1 MSIIGWVII
10 VLLSLAEVRNYLTP
24 RMREHMVVDTSLG
37 EKLRIDV
44 NITFH
49 ALTCNDV
56 HLDVM
61 DIAGDNQLNVEHEM
75 MKQRLTKEGR
85 VIGRPGVEIIGEGP
99 LALALDLPADYCGS
113 CYGAETETKKYAK
126 TDCFLRFTLA
136 NSSPPCRASADAAT
150 PATS

>member
-24 RMREHMVVDTSLG
+24 RMREHMIVDTTLG

-85 VIGRPGVEIIGEGP
+85 AIGRPGVEIIGEGP
-99 LALALDLPADYCGS
+99 LALAPDLPVDYCGS
-113 CYGAETETKKYAK
+113 CYGAETGTKK
-126 TDCFLRFTLA
+126 
-136 NSSPPCRASADAAT
+136 
-150 PATS
+150 